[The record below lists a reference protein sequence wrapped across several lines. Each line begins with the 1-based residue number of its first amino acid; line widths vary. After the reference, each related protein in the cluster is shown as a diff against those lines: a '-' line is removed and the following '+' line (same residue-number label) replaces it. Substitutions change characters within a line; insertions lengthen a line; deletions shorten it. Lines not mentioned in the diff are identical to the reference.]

1 MICHWW
7 KLWADGSGTAA
18 TVEEE
23 EAIRVAPAARP
34 RYYPRRLAISCRF
47 GGWLKPG
54 LGLGG
59 CNRVGGELRV
69 GLGRGGC
76 NRFGGVLKAGF
87 GLGGCRRFRAVLEAG
102 LGLVGG
108 CSRFRGVLAA
118 GLGLGVYSH
127 PGGVVK
133 VKVGLGLGLQF
144 GFGFGFRPGIGVS
157 FVSVKDDGHAKPE
170 GRGGESRGRTPADES
185 GLAGGERKRLGIS
198 HRPLLR
204 VIVHNKSHNIRDR
217 RRAPHGCRHLPMPA
231 PMVRIGKYTSVSL
244 VYNSYQV

>member
-69 GLGRGGC
+69 
-76 NRFGGVLKAGF
+76 
-87 GLGGCRRFRAVLEAG
+87 
-102 LGLVGG
+102 
-108 CSRFRGVLAA
+108 